1 MIRQAPRPATRWAG
15 RLHSRDCPMKKMLE
29 AINAVVLLFM
39 FLIVLLSVV
48 FRVLVAVP
56 ASWTEELAQYTL
68 IFLAFIGSAAV
79 MRDDRHI
86 AITVFVDRM
95 GKGPRRVLNVI
106 CRLLMLPFIIMFTLG
121 AFDNMQMNW
130 EVELPTVA
138 WMKIGYMYLVV
149 SLSGL
154 IMTFYL
160 LMNLYNDIIHRRA
173 TTSERGGVH

>member
-1 MIRQAPRPATRWAG
+1 
-15 RLHSRDCPMKKMLE
+15 MKKILE

-39 FLIVLLSVV
+39 FLIVIISVV
-48 FRVLVAVP
+48 FRVIVEVP

-68 IFLAFIGSAAV
+68 IFLAFIGAAAV
-79 MRDDRHI
+79 MRDDGHI
-86 AITVFVDRM
+86 AITVFVGRM

-106 CRLLMLPFIIMFTLG
+106 CRLLMLPFIVMFTLG
-121 AFDNMQMNW
+121 AFENMQMNW

-154 IMTFYL
+154 IMAFYL
-160 LMNLYNDIIHRRA
+160 LMNLYNDILHRRV

>member
-1 MIRQAPRPATRWAG
+1 
-15 RLHSRDCPMKKMLE
+15 MKKMLE

-56 ASWTEELAQYTL
+56 ASWTEELAQYAL

-160 LMNLYNDIIHRRA
+160 LMNLYNDILQRGA
-173 TTSERGGVH
+173 SKSKRGGVH

>member
-1 MIRQAPRPATRWAG
+1 
-15 RLHSRDCPMKKMLE
+15 
-29 AINAVVLLFM
+29 
-39 FLIVLLSVV
+39 
-48 FRVLVAVP
+48 
-56 ASWTEELAQYTL
+56 
-68 IFLAFIGSAAV
+68 
-79 MRDDRHI
+79 
-86 AITVFVDRM
+86 
-95 GKGPRRVLNVI
+95 
-106 CRLLMLPFIIMFTLG
+106 MLPFIIMFTLG

>member
-1 MIRQAPRPATRWAG
+1 
-15 RLHSRDCPMKKMLE
+15 MKKMLE

-56 ASWTEELAQYTL
+56 ASWTEELAQYAL

-149 SLSGL
+149 SISGL

-160 LMNLYNDIIHRRA
+160 LMNLYNDILQRGA
-173 TTSERGGVH
+173 STSKRGGVH

>member
-1 MIRQAPRPATRWAG
+1 
-15 RLHSRDCPMKKMLE
+15 MKKTLE
-29 AINAVVLLFM
+29 AVNAVVLLVM

-48 FRVLVAVP
+48 FRVVISVP

-79 MRDDRHI
+79 MRNDGHI

-95 GKGPRRVLNVI
+95 GKRLRRVLNVV
-106 CRLLMLPFIIMFTLG
+106 CRLLVLPFIIIFTLG
-121 AFDNMQMNW
+121 AFENMRMNW
-130 EVELPTVA
+130 AVGLPTVE

-149 SLSGL
+149 FLSGF

-160 LMNLYNDIIHRRA
+160 LMNLYRDIACRKA
-173 TTSERGGVH
+173 DTSKEGVQ